1 MAQNWNKIDAIDI
14 NKIEDSRTK
23 QRQSPFES
31 ESYFKLPIFSRCVS
45 ERQNGILVRI
55 DFQFR
60 TITLLSNLIFVVAN
74 ISYYFSIIYIYSDR
88 KNVEGMLRWVLG
100 EYTYTWWLYSKWS
113 FPAPIVFV
121 LKRAVVSQII
131 FLLRHNRERYWS
143 INVSKYVFNCLR
155 YDKGDKIM
163 TYLVPMTTLF
173 VRLN

>member
-1 MAQNWNKIDAIDI
+1 MKTVEQNSA
-14 NKIEDSRTK
+14 RAH
-23 QRQSPFES
+23 FES

-74 ISYYFSIIYIYSDR
+74 ISYYFSIIYSDR
-88 KNVEGMLRWVLG
+88 KNVEGMLRLSIGWIYICARDG
-100 EYTYTWWLYSKWS
+100 YIHSD
-113 FPAPIVFV
+113 PAPIAFV
-121 LKRAVVSQII
+121 LKTAVVSQII

-163 TYLVPMTTLF
+163 TYLVPMTILF

>member
-31 ESYFKLPIFSRCVS
+31 KSYFKLPIFSRCVS

-74 ISYYFSIIYIYSDR
+74 ISYYFSIIYSDR
-88 KNVEGMLRWVLG
+88 KECRRYVTLSIGWVYIHVMVIIVRVIPSSTHSICIKRGCCFTNNIFIATQLG
-100 EYTYTWWLYSKWS
+100 K
-113 FPAPIVFV
+113 I
-121 LKRAVVSQII
+121 LK
-131 FLLRHNRERYWS
+131 
-143 INVSKYVFNCLR
+143 
-155 YDKGDKIM
+155 
-163 TYLVPMTTLF
+163 
-173 VRLN
+173 

>member
-23 QRQSPFES
+23 QRQSIFES

-74 ISYYFSIIYIYSDR
+74 ISYYFSIIYSDR
-88 KNVEGMLRWVLG
+88 KNGEGMLRW
-100 EYTYTWWLYSKWS
+100 LYYIHTRLLLYLILPSTHTICIKKGCC
-113 FPAPIVFV
+113 FTNNIFIATEKARI
-121 LKRAVVSQII
+121 LKNKRIKIRIQLPS
-131 FLLRHNRERYWS
+131 LR
-143 INVSKYVFNCLR
+143 
-155 YDKGDKIM
+155 
-163 TYLVPMTTLF
+163 
-173 VRLN
+173 

>member
-74 ISYYFSIIYIYSDR
+74 ISYYFSIIYSDR

-100 EYTYTWWLYSKWS
+100 EYTYIHEMVTFRVILSSTHSICIKKGCC
-113 FPAPIVFV
+113 FTNNIFIATQEGKI
-121 LKRAVVSQII
+121 LKYKRIKIRIQLPS
-131 FLLRHNRERYWS
+131 LR
-143 INVSKYVFNCLR
+143 
-155 YDKGDKIM
+155 
-163 TYLVPMTTLF
+163 
-173 VRLN
+173 